1 MTPGIPLSAAV
12 TSSSPASL
20 TRVMKHRHPQTGT
33 AR

>member
-12 TSSSPASL
+12 TSASPASL
-20 TRVMKHRHPQTGT
+20 SRMMEHRDPQTGI